1 MIYNTFKNLL
11 ETNDLYNY
19 LSSYLINELYFKP
32 KKVDRTLID
41 EKLKDLNYLEKYN
54 NTITQLFK
62 NVGI

>member
-19 LSSYLINELYFKP
+19 LSSDLINELYFKP